1 MIRVVMLVTCGG
13 QDTLR
18 LGANGVYAER
28 RSMASALIT
37 VVETSGFVRQ
47 AGTVWSD
54 NERQEFVD
62 HIARNPIAGD
72 VIPGTGGIRKIRWS
86 LPGRGKRGGVR
97 VIYFFHNRDVPL
109 FLLALYAK
117 ATREDLAPETRK
129 QLTEFAARIKRA
141 ARER

>member
-1 MIRVVMLVTCGG
+1 
-13 QDTLR
+13 
-18 LGANGVYAER
+18 
-28 RSMASALIT
+28 MASALIT

-62 HIARNPIAGD
+62 HIARNPTAGD

>member
-1 MIRVVMLVTCGG
+1 MLVTCGG

>member
-1 MIRVVMLVTCGG
+1 MLVTCGG

-62 HIARNPIAGD
+62 HIARNPTAGD